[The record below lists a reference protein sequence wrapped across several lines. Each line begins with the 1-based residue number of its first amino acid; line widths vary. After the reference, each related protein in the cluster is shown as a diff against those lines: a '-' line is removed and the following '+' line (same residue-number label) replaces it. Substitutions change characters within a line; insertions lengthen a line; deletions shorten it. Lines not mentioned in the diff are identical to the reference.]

1 MNTLVKKFIP
11 VVALVLASNG
21 AFAEDSYLYWMVG
34 PTVNNTLSD
43 TAVVWDTAR
52 VSADGGSTYLTWY
65 TGAGES
71 SGSHSVG
78 QLSSGGSAD
87 LYWGTFD
94 STAQTFLFEL
104 LQGSDVVGTKT
115 ETYAYLSTLGAIWTG
130 SDTSPSGATAYTL
143 TGVVPEPTSGL
154 LMLFGLAGLAL
165 RRKRR
170 A

>member
-21 AFAEDSYLYWMVG
+21 AFAEDSYLYWMVDD
-34 PTVNNTLSD
+34 TVYNTLSN
-43 TAVVWDTAR
+43 TPVEWDTAR

-65 TGAGES
+65 TGTGVS
-71 SGSHSVG
+71 SGSQSVG
-78 QLSSGGSAD
+78 QLAGGGSAD
-87 LYWGTFD
+87 LYWGTFG

-104 LQGSDVVGTKT
+104 LKDNEVVGTQT
-115 ETYAYLSTLGAIWTG
+115 ATYAALSTLGAIWTG
-130 SDTSPSGATAYTL
+130 SDTTPSGATAYVL
-143 TGVVPEPTSGL
+143 AGVVPEPTSGL

>member
-1 MNTLVKKFIP
+1 MNILVKKFIP

-34 PTVNNTLSD
+34 TTVKNTLSD
-43 TAVVWDTAR
+43 TAVAWDTAR
-52 VSADGGSTYLTWY
+52 VSADGTYLTWY

-71 SGSHSVG
+71 SGFQSVG
-78 QLSSGGSAD
+78 QLSGGGSAD
-87 LYWGTFD
+87 LYWGKFD

-104 LQGSDVVGTKT
+104 LQGSDVVGTRT
-115 ETYAYLSTLGAIWTG
+115 ETYAALSALGAIWTG
-130 SDTSPSGATAYTL
+130 SDTSPSGATVYTL
-143 TGVVPEPTSGL
+143 AGVVPEPTSGL